1 MTLKWRTARGIQLEI
16 RRVRP
21 DDAKML
27 HWGFSQL
34 SRETLYKRFFASVQ
48 QIPEEL
54 LRKVSHPDPARDHVL
69 LAVRNDGFQEA
80 PVGLARFH
88 VSPAGKRCEFA
99 LIVGDRWQHQGIG
112 CRLLDALV
120 VEARWRGLQRIEGLV
135 LADNPEMIRLAEA
148 QGFAIL
154 DSDEGPTIRL
164 MRLELGALGWS
175 RRMRYKGMELF
186 GRLPA

>member
-1 MTLKWRTARGIQLEI
+1 MTLKWRTARGVQLEI

-21 DDAKML
+21 DDARML
-27 HWGFSQL
+27 NWGFSQL

-54 LRKVSHPDPARDHVL
+54 LRKVSNPNPARDHVL
-69 LAVRNDGFQEA
+69 IAVRNDGYQEA
-80 PVGLARFH
+80 PVGLARFY
-88 VSPAGKRCEFA
+88 VSPTGKRCEFA
-99 LIVGDRWQHQGIG
+99 LIVGDRWQHQGVG
-112 CRLLDALV
+112 RRLLDALV
-120 VEARWRGLQRIEGLV
+120 VEARRRGLQRIEGLV

-148 QGFAIL
+148 QGFSIL
-154 DSDEGPTIRL
+154 DSDEGPTIKL
-164 MRLELGALGWS
+164 MRLELAVLGWS